1 MAIGYPIHAEIQK
14 TLNKRKGVLKRTKNP
29 YASTGGKNPRK
40 EIQKNIVKT
49 PYISMLS
56 SPKLLDSAGRPDQF
70 DFTTADGKLDNLD
83 IILSNQEYSGQGDE
97 VNFSPINY
105 GHELYTDIQKQ
116 GNKYKFEK
124 DKNYSSAFK
133 PKPGVVSLT
142 SEYQSTS
149 NVYFTRTVS
158 VSWRCFHLDDLERLS
173 RRFLTSNRLV
183 YVEWGWS
190 YPDEEKTSFIT
201 PEGLKIISKPKSLR
215 EEVINQGKGNFDA
228 VLGYIQN
235 FEWSKSSGGG
245 FECKTDIISQG
256 SDIFGQRVKDQTYFV
271 NKEGA
276 RKKQETIV
284 SGQKEAFVTL
294 TQDEQKLSAVE
305 RSRLLT
311 KKGLVPGSFNVYQH
325 KVSPGF
331 NKTFSYRGVENTLAE
346 KGIVILEETK
356 DGLEIETNAGSELQ
370 NSFKFTM
377 DNLHLI
383 VNDNMGS
390 YGKQNIYEKTLFSK
404 ETEIQ
409 QQFTDTKE
417 KNQVRWNAINEK
429 AREEYDNNNWA
440 DWPGGVPPWG
450 QGWAGDLF
458 TREDAQRRRATRRET
473 DRRFKEEFGLSKSD
487 LKSGEK
493 VKRNQQLA
501 EQPNPN
507 TTEELDVR
515 FNSNLVQQTRTKT
528 TLKDNITTLPD
539 EYKNKTTLSEEIL
552 PDRTW
557 VRWGWFEDNILNRFF
572 GLCSADGTPIVQIR
586 SLRKNPNFEELS
598 DENKK
603 KLEEALKSG
612 GELAKDTAEM
622 LIARNRLKEFEQER
636 IFSNPGFLTPDI
648 NKFIFPGKFDLGEE
662 RGKDFVESDRNKNR
676 RKVLE
681 NQGYKKF
688 TKQVTK
694 GGPNFGTVET
704 LEFNKAQ
711 IFRKIDPETK
721 KIIDQQIL
729 LTGQITNNDIRTI
742 LKTNDVNSIGKTLF
756 GVGVGNPELNLDKIN
771 ADEIKQ
777 ELQSLLFLRELETI
791 FQTNVSEFGTNYP
804 SPFDA
809 PGEEYEGRLRNIFIN
824 VKHLQEIFSQ
834 EATLGTCINSLL
846 ESLNYSA
853 PIFNLVPVI
862 LSAENEG
869 HIVFQDMRFIPS
881 KNVPPERVY
890 SFPVK
895 ITESFVKS
903 MSVQSDTSSEANQ
916 ILLSQKYSTMN
927 LNNTFKDK
935 KTGADV
941 NSHRSFYSDENGL
954 GSDNPGENQLVKEG
968 ERPFQKSET
977 YGEQQGDF
985 QKELSLTG
993 GINLTLS
1000 DKNQQYVILPDDTSA
1015 EEKTTEG
1022 NLKYSQEIIGNYTM
1036 NGVLKSKL
1044 QRENVNEFESEQF
1057 EVSPYEEFGLIFVTN
1072 TMSLDGVAG
1081 IVPGMLYTTP
1091 YLPDKFLEK
1100 AYFFIQNTSQT
1111 VDSSTWTTEITGRV
1125 LHKFKETSG
1134 GLTNEQV
1141 QTTFGSVTEDSEEI
1155 EVDIAPNAFGS
1166 GGETQG

>member
-1 MAIGYPIHAEIQK
+1 MAIGYPISAEIQE
-14 TLNKRKGVLKRTKNP
+14 TLNKRSGSLGRLKNP
-29 YASTGGKNPRK
+29 YEPSGNENPRK
-40 EIQKNIVKT
+40 DIQRNIVRT

-56 SPKLLDSAGRPDQF
+56 SPKLLDSTGRPDQY
-70 DFTTADGKLDNLD
+70 DFTTTDGKLDNLD
-83 IILSNQEYSGQGDE
+83 VILSNQEYRSEGDE
-97 VNFSPINY
+97 ANFNPINY
-105 GHELYTDIQKQ
+105 GLELYTDIKKQ
-116 GNKYKFEK
+116 GGKYEFEK
-124 DKNYSSAFK
+124 DEQYSSAFK
-133 PKPGVVSLT
+133 PKPGVISLT

-158 VSWRCFHLDDLERLS
+158 VTWRCFHLDDLERLS

-190 YPDEEKTSFIT
+190 YPDEERTSFIT
-201 PEGLKIISKPKSLR
+201 PEGLKIISNPKSLR
-215 EEVINQGKGNFDA
+215 EEVVNQGKGNFDA

-235 FEWSKSSGGG
+235 FEWSSTGGG
-245 FECKTDIISQG
+245 FECRTDIISQG
-256 SDIFGQRVKDQTYFV
+256 SDIFNQRVTDQAYFT

-276 RKKQETIV
+276 RKKQELIV
-284 SGQKEAFVTL
+284 SGQEKVYVELTKEEIHNKSFA
-294 TQDEQKLSAVE
+294 E
-305 RSRLLT
+305 RSRMLIE
-311 KKGLVPGSFNVYQH
+311 KGLKPGSFSVYN
-325 KVSPGF
+325 PERYTGG
-331 NKTFSYRGVENTLAE
+331 KTIRYSGLKDTYAE
-346 KGIVILEETK
+346 KGVVSLEQTK
-356 DGLEIETNAGSELQ
+356 DGLEIETNANSELQ
-370 NSFKFTM
+370 NSFKYTM

-390 YGKQNIYEKTLFSK
+390 YGKQNIYTKTLFSK
-404 ETEIQ
+404 ETEIEQ
-409 QQFTDTKE
+409 KFTELKEE
-417 KNQVRWNAINEK
+417 KNKDYDEILKKV
-429 AREEYDNNNWA
+429 REEWDNNDWANWPA
-440 DWPGGVPPWG
+440 GVAPSQAESSWFGDWSGVVTLESG
-450 QGWAGDLF
+450 
-458 TREDAQRRRATRRET
+458 QRRRATRWEA
-473 DRRFKEEFGLSKSD
+473 DRRFKEDNGLDKSD
-487 LKSGEK
+487 LIKGEK
-493 VKRNQQLA
+493 IKLNQQKA
-501 EQPNPN
+501 EQPKPN
-507 TTEELDVR
+507 TEEELDIR

-528 TLKDNITTLPD
+528 QIIYINNNYNDP
-539 EYKNKTTLSEEIL
+539 NKRKENPLSEEIL

-598 DENKK
+598 DETKK
-603 KLEEALKSG
+603 NLEEALKSG
-612 GELAKDTAEM
+612 GELAKDTAEEF
-622 LIARNRLKEFEQER
+622 IARKRLKEFEQER

-662 RGKDFVESDRNKNR
+662 RGETFKESERNKNK

-681 NQGYKKF
+681 GQGYEKFSLKRKKYSGKMSYF
-688 TKQVTK
+688 EDDLA
-694 GGPNFGTVET
+694 PET
-704 LEFNKAQ
+704 TEFNKAQ

-721 KIIDQQIL
+721 EIIDQQIL

-742 LKTNDVNSIGKTLF
+742 LSTNDVNSIGETLF
-756 GVGVGNPELNLDKIN
+756 GRASTNKTLNIDKIN

-777 ELQSLLFLRELETI
+777 ELQALLVLRELETI
-791 FQTNVSEFGTNYP
+791 FQTNVSELGGIK
-804 SPFDA
+804 PFDA
-809 PGEEYEGRLRNIFIN
+809 PGTEYEGRLRNIFIN

-834 EATLGTCINSLL
+834 EATLGTCVNRLL
-846 ESLNYSA
+846 ESFNHSA
-853 PIFNLVPVI
+853 PIFNLVPVV
-862 LSAENEG
+862 LTAENEG
-869 HIVFQDMRFIPS
+869 HIVFQDLRFIPS
-881 KNVPPERVY
+881 KNVAPERVY

-927 LNNTFKDK
+927 LNSTFKDK

-954 GSDNPGENQLVKEG
+954 GSDKPGENQLVKEG

-977 YGEQQGDF
+977 YGEKGGDF

-993 GINLTLS
+993 GISLTLS
-1000 DKNQQYVILPDDTSA
+1000 EKNQEYQILPDEKTE

-1022 NLKYSQEIIGNYTM
+1022 DLKYSQEMVGNYTI
-1036 NGVLKSKL
+1036 NGVLKSRL
-1044 QRENVNEFESEQF
+1044 QNENVNEFESEQF

-1072 TMSLDGVAG
+1072 TMSLDGIAG
-1081 IVPGMLYTTP
+1081 LVPGMLYTSP

-1111 VDSSTWTTEITGRV
+1111 IDSSTWTTEITGRV

-1141 QTTFGSVTEDSEEI
+1141 QDTFASAGD
-1155 EVDIAPNAFGS
+1155 
-1166 GGETQG
+1166 

>member
-1 MAIGYPIHAEIQK
+1 MAIGYPISAEIQE
-14 TLNKRKGVLKRTKNP
+14 TLNKRSGSLGRPKNP
-29 YASTGGKNPRK
+29 YEPSGNENPRK
-40 EIQKNIVKT
+40 DIQRNIVRT

-56 SPKLLDSAGRPDQF
+56 SPKLLDSTGRPDQY
-70 DFTTADGKLDNLD
+70 DFTTVDGKLDNLD
-83 IILSNQEYSGQGDE
+83 VILSNQEYSSEGE
-97 VNFSPINY
+97 EANFNPINY
-105 GHELYTDIQKQ
+105 GLELYTDIKKQ
-116 GNKYKFEK
+116 GGKYEFEK
-124 DKNYSSAFK
+124 DKQYSSAFK
-133 PKPGVVSLT
+133 PKPGVISLT

-158 VSWRCFHLDDLERLS
+158 VTWRCFHLDDLERLS

-183 YVEWGWS
+183 YVEWGWA
-190 YPDEEKTSFIT
+190 YPDEERTSFIT
-201 PEGLKIISKPKSLR
+201 PEGLKIISNPKSLR
-215 EEVINQGKGNFDA
+215 EEVVKQGKGNFDA

-235 FEWSKSSGGG
+235 FEWSSTGGG
-245 FECKTDIISQG
+245 FECRTDIISQG
-256 SDIFGQRVKDQTYFV
+256 SDIFNQRVTDQAYFV

-276 RKKQETIV
+276 RKKQELIV
-284 SGQKEAFVTL
+284 SGQKKVFVDL
-294 TQDEQKLSAVE
+294 TQDQQDLSAE
-305 RSRLLT
+305 QRSRILIE
-311 KKGLVPGSFNVYQH
+311 KGLKPGSFNVY
-325 KVSPGF
+325 GGRGMGMF
-331 NKTFSYRGVENTLAE
+331 NKTFRYGGEKDTYAE
-346 KGIVILEETK
+346 KGVVSLEQTK
-356 DGLEIETNAGSELQ
+356 DGLEIETNANSELQ
-370 NSFKFTM
+370 NSFKYTM

-390 YGKQNIYEKTLFSK
+390 DAGKQNIYEKTLFSK
-404 ETEIQ
+404 ETEIRQ
-409 QQFTDTKE
+409 EFIDTKE
-417 KNQVRWNAINEK
+417 KNQDSWDEINK
-429 AREEYDNNNWA
+429 KVREEYDNDNWV

-450 QGWAGDLF
+450 QGRAGDFF
-458 TREDAQRRRATRRET
+458 TRERAQKRRATRRET
-473 DRRFKEEFGLSKSD
+473 NRRFEEEFGLSKKD
-487 LKSGEK
+487 LRKGEK
-493 VKRNQQLA
+493 TKRNQQLA
-501 EQPNPN
+501 EQPEPN
-507 TTEELDVR
+507 TSEYLDIR
-515 FNSNLVQQTRTKT
+515 FNSNLVQQTRTT
-528 TLKDNITTLPD
+528 TILKNYTTRNAPVIN
-539 EYKNKTTLSEEIL
+539 EETLSEEIL

-598 DENKK
+598 DDTKK
-603 KLEEALKSG
+603 PV
-612 GELAKDTAEM
+612 
-622 LIARNRLKEFEQER
+622 NEFEQER

-662 RGKDFVESDRNKNR
+662 RGETFKESERNKNR

-681 NQGYKKF
+681 GQGYEKF

-721 KIIDQQIL
+721 EIIDQQIL

-742 LKTNDVNSIGKTLF
+742 LSTNDVNSIGETLF
-756 GVGVGNPELNLDKIN
+756 GVGTKDKSLNLDKIN

-777 ELQSLLFLRELETI
+777 ELQALLVLRELETI
-791 FQTNVSEFGTNYP
+791 FQTNVSELGGIK
-804 SPFDA
+804 PFDA
-809 PGEEYEGRLRNIFIN
+809 PGTEYEGRLRNIFIN

-834 EATLGTCINSLL
+834 EATLGTCVNRLL
-846 ESLNYSA
+846 ESFNHSA
-853 PIFNLVPVI
+853 PIFNLVPVV

-869 HIVFQDMRFIPS
+869 HIVFQDLRFIPS
-881 KNVPPERVY
+881 KNVAPERVY

-927 LNNTFKDK
+927 LNSTFKDK

-954 GSDNPGENQLVKEG
+954 GSDKSGENQLVKEG

-977 YGEQQGDF
+977 YGESQGDF

-993 GINLTLS
+993 GISLTLS
-1000 DKNQQYVILPDDTSA
+1000 EKNLQYQVLPDEKIE

-1022 NLKYSQEIIGNYTM
+1022 DLKYSQEMVGNYTI
-1036 NGVLKSKL
+1036 NGVLKSRL
-1044 QRENVNEFESEQF
+1044 QNENVNEFESEQF

-1072 TMSLDGVAG
+1072 TMSLDGIAG
-1081 IVPGMLYTTP
+1081 IVPGMLYTSP

-1111 VDSSTWTTEITGRV
+1111 IDSSTWTTEITGRV

-1141 QTTFGSVTEDSEEI
+1141 QDTFASAGD
-1155 EVDIAPNAFGS
+1155 
-1166 GGETQG
+1166 